1 MRALRY
7 TAGCTRSARRD
18 EAAAGAI
25 VAAAPPFLHPVGET
39 PFLVLKGPPLAQRL
53 YGDPFVREAAD
64 IDLLIAP
71 ESVLAA

>member
-1 MRALRY
+1 MKRQPAQSSLRRRLS
-7 TAGCTRSARRD
+7 CTR
-18 EAAAGAI
+18 
-25 VAAAPPFLHPVGET
+25 GET
-39 PFLVLKGPPLAQRL
+39 PFLVLKGLPLAQRL